1 MTAEMNTRRRTW
13 VLTTRVAAATARMK
27 SLKMKSEEAGIMT
40 KEVAGGTCE
49 ADAIMRALG
58 YKERREVRYSKPIH
72 AWWGAWTLVGVL

>member
-40 KEVAGGTCE
+40 EVAGGTCE